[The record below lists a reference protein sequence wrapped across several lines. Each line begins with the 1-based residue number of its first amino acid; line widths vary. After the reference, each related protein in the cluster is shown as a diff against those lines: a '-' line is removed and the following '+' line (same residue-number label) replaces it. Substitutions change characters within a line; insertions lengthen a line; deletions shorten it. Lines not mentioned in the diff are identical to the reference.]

1 MGGSW
6 SGRACEEG
14 IRELVE
20 VQEGKK
26 MWWVVILGC
35 IINSGL
41 VLLMGL
47 VVVLQW
53 RREAHAMALV
63 GEHEASLHTLAAAV
77 DHLVAHN
84 NLLVGEVTR
93 RRQRR
98 VRSES
103 KGCSRSL

>member
-1 MGGSW
+1 
-6 SGRACEEG
+6 
-14 IRELVE
+14 
-20 VQEGKK
+20 
-26 MWWVVILGC
+26 MWWVVIVGC

-47 VVVLQW
+47 VSW
-53 RREAHAMALV
+53 RREAQAMALV

-93 RRQRR
+93 RRQHRR

-103 KGCSRSL
+103 KGSSRSLGDLD

>member
-1 MGGSW
+1 MW
-6 SGRACEEG
+6 SVLIMIC
-14 IRELVE
+14 
-20 VQEGKK
+20 
-26 MWWVVILGC
+26 C
-35 IINSGL
+35 FNSGL

-93 RRQRR
+93 QRQRR
-98 VRSES
+98 MRSES
-103 KGCSRSL
+103 MGSSRSL

>member
-1 MGGSW
+1 MW
-6 SGRACEEG
+6 SVLIMIC
-14 IRELVE
+14 
-20 VQEGKK
+20 
-26 MWWVVILGC
+26 C
-35 IINSGL
+35 FNSGL
-41 VLLMGL
+41 VVLMGL
-47 VVVLQW
+47 VMALQW

-93 RRQRR
+93 RRRQHRR

-103 KGCSRSL
+103 TGSSRSLGDLE

>member
-1 MGGSW
+1 
-6 SGRACEEG
+6 
-14 IRELVE
+14 
-20 VQEGKK
+20 
-26 MWWVVILGC
+26 MWWVVIVAC

-47 VVVLQW
+47 VMW

-93 RRQRR
+93 RRQRK
-98 VRSES
+98 VRAQDS
-103 KGCSRSL
+103 CRSLGDLE